1 MRIRKLAIDGYGR
14 FVDKTV
20 ELEPGFHVLMGPN
33 EQGKSTLRCFISDML
48 YGQKRSVNIRA
59 FEDSNELRCPWSTP
73 ETYGGRLVYT
83 LDDGREIEIY
93 RNFDK
98 DNESLHVFD
107 LTNATE
113 ITNEFEPLKN
123 RERLFALAHLGISKE
138 VFLNT
143 ATIGHSSLEG
153 LGDDDALDQIREKLL
168 TLADSGEETTSADAV
183 LKRLESRIASIGQ
196 PAARTKPLPSSRTR
210 LAELNAE
217 YEQVV
222 KLQEELQQ
230 DEARRQDTLEEVGR
244 LRRDLGEVER
254 DLRDIERAERAE
266 RLRQADLLTERIDEA
281 TRRLFELREAEDF
294 PLHLCPDFQRAE
306 LMCATAKNQLEKLRR
321 EHGRREEEIGGEIER
336 LAAGASA
343 EISEEYDSRLAAI
356 EEKARGLR
364 GRQEEVQSALS
375 GAEQRLETAQKE
387 LEALPDFTRLADDPV
402 GWLSQLAASF
412 RIAQRYRDEAAE
424 RLREYQTKL
433 DRQKASIAE
442 TENLF
447 AGFPDFDNAAR
458 EYELRLRVREEQM
471 AQMENALEVIQAS
484 ADEHVDQAPD
494 LGRLAVVC
502 GALVVALS
510 VVGYLMDN
518 RGIFIAAGF
527 AVLASL
533 YFASKYF
540 TAKSQAG
547 KALKQLEDTEARIV
561 ELRDSDDEHCANM
574 ERMMLAAKCR
584 TIRELEAK
592 YDCYRKA
599 RMELDATLETGA
611 EIQARAKESAQRL
624 RQMFDHYRVKFA
636 EAGEEV
642 ASEYDIEEA
651 ANKAIGRYQSF
662 RDAKRRIAEN
672 RELAERHRATLE
684 QVKAEIEACRRED
697 VETGLE
703 VRQMMRD
710 AGYAEESKHD
720 SALAALR
727 SFRIRC
733 AQNREKRRGLQQ
745 TLEESAKRVKD
756 ERAELEESEAKIAEL
771 LAGAGLETPQQW
783 HERARQAEE
792 YRELRAKLEGL
803 NDQLKAV
810 LGGQDLRDLRQAVL
824 ADGPAGETPSRSA
837 EQLQS
842 RREALVEE
850 IEARVKDEHALHL
863 SITHRSGSARS
874 LSEIEEEKAIV
885 EAKIRDLSLEIEA
898 ASYAM
903 ALIEEIARD
912 KHSRIAPR
920 LTSRASEYLGDITGG
935 AYRDL
940 LVSREMGVSVRIPQ
954 TQRMNE
960 EPERVLSKGTVD
972 QVFFALRLAMV
983 QCIGETGENVPMLLD
998 DPFPNYDDT
1007 RLERAMSL
1015 LAKIAQTNQVLLFT
1029 CRDDVVRVAE
1039 NFGAPVLR
1047 LGEAAP

>member
-14 FVDKTV
+14 FVNKTV

-59 FEDSNELRCPWSTP
+59 FDDANELRCPWSNP
-73 ETYGGRLVYT
+73 ETYGGRLVYA
-83 LDDGREIEIY
+83 LDDGRQIEVY

-98 DNESLHVFD
+98 NNESLHVFD

-113 ITNEFEPLKN
+113 ITNQFETLKN
-123 RERLFALAHLGISKE
+123 RERLFAQAHLGISKE

-153 LGDDDALDQIREKLL
+153 LGDADALDQIREKLL
-168 TLADSGEETTSADAV
+168 TLADTGEENTSADAV
-183 LKRLESRIASIGQ
+183 LKRLETRITSIGQ
-196 PAARTKPLPSSRTR
+196 PMARTKPLPSSRTR

-217 YEQVV
+217 YERAV
-222 KLQEELQQ
+222 KLQEELRQ
-230 DEARRQDTLEEVGR
+230 DEARRQETLKEVAA
-244 LRRDLGEVER
+244 LRRELAAVDR
-254 DLRDIERAERAE
+254 ALRTIERAERAE

-294 PLHLCPDFQRAE
+294 PLHLRPDFQRAE
-306 LMCATAKNQLEKLRR
+306 MMCSTAKQQLEKLRQ
-321 EHGRREEEIGGEIER
+321 EHERRKEEIGAEIAR
-336 LAAGASA
+336 LAAGAAA
-343 EISEEYDSRLAAI
+343 EISEEYDARLAAI

-364 GRQEEVQSALS
+364 GRQEEVQSALA
-375 GAEQRLETAQKE
+375 GAEQRLEEAEKE
-387 LEALPDFTRLADDPV
+387 FEALPDFTRLADDPV
-402 GWLSQLAASF
+402 AWLSQLAASF
-412 RIAQRYRDEAAE
+412 RIAQRHRDETAE
-424 RLREYQTKL
+424 RLREYQTKV

-442 TENLF
+442 PEALF
-447 AGFPDFDNAAR
+447 ADFPDFENAAR
-458 EYELRLRVREEQM
+458 EYELRLRVREEQL
-471 AQMENALEVIQAS
+471 AQMENALEMLQAS

-494 LGRLAVVC
+494 LGRLAIVC
-502 GALVVALS
+502 GALVAALS
-510 VVGYLMDN
+510 VVGYLMEN
-518 RGIFIAAGF
+518 QGIYIAAGF

-540 TAKSQAG
+540 TVKAQAG
-547 KALKQLEDTEARIV
+547 KALKQLKDTEARIV
-561 ELRDSDDEHCANM
+561 ELRDSDDEHCASM
-574 ERMMLAAKCR
+574 ERMMVAAKCQ

-599 RMELDATLETGA
+599 RMELDATLEAGA
-611 EIQARAKESAQRL
+611 EIEARAKESSQRL
-624 RQMFDHYRVKFA
+624 DQMFAHYRTKFA
-636 EAGEEV
+636 EAGQQV
-642 ASEYDIEEA
+642 ASEYEIEEA
-651 ANKAIGRYQSF
+651 ANKAVGRYQSF

-672 RELAERHRATLE
+672 REQAERHRAALE
-684 QVKAEIEACRRED
+684 KVRAEIEACRRED

-710 AGYAEESKHD
+710 AGYPEENKHD

-733 AQNREKRRGLQQ
+733 AQAREKRRGLQQ
-745 TLEESAKRVKD
+745 TLDESAKRVA
-756 ERAELEESEAKIAEL
+756 EEETELEAAEKRIADL
-771 LAGAGLETPQQW
+771 LAGAGLENAQEW

-792 YRELRAKLEGL
+792 YRELRSKIEAL

-810 LGGQDLRDLRQAVL
+810 LRGQELRDLRQAVL
-824 ADGPAGETPSRSA
+824 ADGPAGETPSNSA
-837 EQLQS
+837 EQLQN
-842 RREALVEE
+842 RREELVEE
-850 IEARVKDEHALHL
+850 IEARVRDEHALHL
-863 SITHRSGSARS
+863 AITHRSGSARS
-874 LSEIEEEKAIV
+874 ISEIEEEKAVV
-885 EAKIRDLSLEIEA
+885 EAQIRDLSLELEA

-920 LTSRASEYLGDITGG
+920 LTSRASDYLGDITGG
-935 AYRDL
+935 TYRDL
-940 LVSREMGVSVRIPQ
+940 LVSREMRVSVRIPQ

-983 QCIGETGENVPMLLD
+983 QCIGEAGETIPMLLD

-1007 RLERAMSL
+1007 RLERAMGL

-1039 NFGAPVLR
+1039 NTGAPVLR
-1047 LGEAAP
+1047 L